1 MTHRRLRLLLI
12 SLGLLVCLTSTAQAT
27 MGMSSSRGGA
37 GGVKVVQ
44 TFPPDMAQAVSPNT
58 PLTVE
63 FGGNVSQAFYQ
74 TINLNLFQGNTLV
87 DGEMFYNPA
96 ARQIMFKAKRPLQ
109 AGQTYTAH
117 LTWAAG
123 AGNAEKVWNFQVG
136 GAAPTTPVPSRPT
149 AMTEEM
155 AAGPAPTGP
164 ALRIV
169 QASMAGGSQE
179 AQRPLEITFSEPID
193 LASLREA
200 PVRVMDG
207 KTPLGIDYRLSRDR
221 KTLTLI
227 PRTPL
232 QNGREYGVTITQSL
246 LGGAGSR
253 LARNVVIPFQLGAAQ
268 DTEVSSHIL
277 EESPPDT
284 LTTTGAGGLEN
295 PFGDDRSSYA
305 SPARPA
311 AAPSRQRP
319 NPTAP
324 APPPPPLKLIGLSPQ
339 NNQTVTNLSQPVTI
353 AFSGEIRPETLNE
366 FTFRL
371 EDDFGPVPARIRY
384 LPDRRQGILTPIGLL
399 DAGKSYRV
407 IITQG
412 ITDTTGRP
420 LQKGMTTTFATGY
433 PGGGSPEVP
442 DLFAAPAAP
451 PAARATPTPRTATA
465 RPRGLPSPAGRRA
478 EPFLEPAPAR
488 HPDQET
494 AELESFD
501 DGEEMAM
508 TVPVRPAPRAA
519 APTRTATAPRGAA
532 GRSPTPARLSSFKVS
547 QILPGANAQA
557 VARNSR
563 IQVHF
568 SEPVN
573 PSTLNPITISVFGD
587 QRRVEGK
594 VVYDARRQCAI
605 FQPAEPL
612 KAETEYKVLVSD
624 KIRSASGEPISN
636 RVAWQFT
643 TTGDTRP
650 TWRPR
655 PAYEADASF
664 DIPLV
669 DGRAPALRAPASR
682 PSLQPPTKPGTA
694 GPAFTT
700 VRENHWAFKS
710 LRHITGKGL
719 LPSFPFRSTS
729 NVTRYE
735 FASALNHALG
745 NLKAQ
750 RTSPTKLRLKVAD
763 MVELFQLV
771 IEFRTELRSFGVD
784 TQWFEAF
791 MARQGVRTP
800 DVEARVTAL
809 NRRAG

>member
-1 MTHRRLRLLLI
+1 LLLI
-12 SLGLLVCLTSTAQAT
+12 ALGLLVCLAPAVHAT
-27 MGMSSSRGGA
+27 MGMSSSRGGT

-44 TFPPDMAQAVSPNT
+44 TFPPDMAQGVSPTT

-63 FGGNVSQAFYQ
+63 FGGNVTQAFYQ

-109 AGQTYTAH
+109 PGQTYTAH

-123 AGNAEKVWNFQVG
+123 AGNGEKVWNFQVG
-136 GAAPTTPVPSRPT
+136 GTAPTTPGLTSPD
-149 AMTEEM
+149 AMNEEL
-155 AAGPAPTGP
+155 AEGTGPTGS

-179 AQRPLEITFSEPID
+179 AQRPLELTFSEPID

-200 PVRVMDG
+200 PVRLMDG
-207 KTPLGIDYRLSRDR
+207 KTPVGIDYRLSRDR

-232 QNGREYGVTITQSL
+232 QRGREYGVTVTTAL
-246 LGGAGSR
+246 MGGAGSR
-253 LARNVVIPFQLGAAQ
+253 LARNVVIPFQLGSAQ
-268 DTEVSSHIL
+268 ETEVSSHIL
-277 EESPPDT
+277 EESPPDPMT
-284 LTTTGAGGLEN
+284 STSGTGFAN
-295 PFGDDRSSYA
+295 PFGESSSSFA
-305 SPARPA
+305 PA
-311 AAPSRQRP
+311 ARQATGSGRSRAGVVEP
-319 NPTAP
+319 AAP
-324 APPPPPLKLIGLSPQ
+324 ATPLKLTGLSPQ

-353 AFSGEIRPETLNE
+353 AFSTDIRPETLNE

-384 LPDRRQGILTPIGLL
+384 LPERRQGVLTPIGVL
-399 DAGKSYRV
+399 DAGKTYRV
-407 IITQG
+407 VITQG
-412 ITDTTGRP
+412 ITDMAGRP

-433 PGGGSPEVP
+433 PGGGAPEVP
-442 DLFAAPAAP
+442 DLFAGPAAPAARP
-451 PAARATPTPRTATA
+451 TPAPRTAAVPA
-465 RPRGLPSPAGRRA
+465 RSLPSPAGSRA
-478 EPFLEPAPAR
+478 EPFLEPSPAR
-488 HPDQET
+488 RPDQEA

-501 DGEEMAM
+501 AGEEMAM
-508 TVPVRPAPRAA
+508 MAPTRPAPRAA
-519 APTRTATAPRGAA
+519 APTRDAPSRMTATARSGGGRG
-532 GRSPTPARLSSFKVS
+532 REPTRLSSFKVS

-557 VARNSR
+557 VARDSR

-568 SEPVN
+568 SEPAN
-573 PSTLNPITISVFGD
+573 PATVNPITISVFGE
-587 QRRVEGK
+587 QRRVEGR
-594 VVYDARRQCAI
+594 VIYDARRQCAI
-605 FQPAEPL
+605 FQPNEPL

-624 KIRSASGEPISN
+624 KIRSANGEPISH
-636 RVAWQFT
+636 RVSWQFT
-643 TTGDTRP
+643 TTGESRP

-682 PSLQPPTKPGTA
+682 PSMPPSTNPGSA

-710 LRHITGKGL
+710 LRHITSKGL
-719 LPSFPFRSTS
+719 LSSFPFRSTS

-735 FASALNHALG
+735 FASALNNALS

-750 RTSPTKLRLKVAD
+750 RNSPTKLRLKVAD
-763 MVELFQLV
+763 MVELYQLV
-771 IEFRTELRSFGVD
+771 VEFRTELRSFGVD

-791 MARQGVRTP
+791 MARQGVRAP
-800 DVEARVTAL
+800 DVEARVAAL